1 MNGLD
6 LLVVGVMAI
15 SAVAGLMRGLVREV
29 FSLGAWV
36 LAFLF
41 AKSLAPFVAP
51 MVPGV
56 DSEALR
62 HFAAIVLVFVL
73 ILVVASL
80 SGSVL
85 AGMVKWVGLGLYDK
99 FMGLVF
105 GVLRGGVIVLS
116 LTLLAGLTALPQTRL
131 WQDALTQE
139 WLEAAARRALPWL
152 PASLAQ
158 HIRY

>member
-1 MNGLD
+1 
-6 LLVVGVMAI
+6 
-15 SAVAGLMRGLVREV
+15 
-29 FSLGAWV
+29 
-36 LAFLF
+36 
-41 AKSLAPFVAP
+41 VAP

-80 SGSVL
+80 SGAVL